1 MEILE
6 LNTTKIKKKITDRL
20 NSRSEKGSEL
30 EGRTIQLIQSKK
42 TKGKKIKE
50 T

>member
-1 MEILE
+1 MV
-6 LNTTKIKKKITDRL
+6 
-20 NSRSEKGSEL
+20 EKGSEL
-30 EGRTIQLIQSKK
+30 EDRTIQLIQSKK